1 MDFCPKDNVMNVCRT
16 PPSPIPYGIRG
27 FAERPPMDPTKGLA
41 TGMLTEKDLKSY
53 RYLME
58 TEGSRKAN
66 IEDYNIQAMKNRRES
81 KFGIPAPFNGMTL
94 DGVVDYTLSSFI
106 PLYMTYGPACFYLIL
121 IFVTWAVT
129 WHIIEGLLTS
139 CIAYQHY
146 GCSPMILASFAGKLV
161 YLPALPFVAAFR
173 HSHVRER
180 VTELLG
186 KKEPPPEYDA
196 AEAVRDPVPG
206 FTRNTGCRVVEIT
219 DVSAPIATPSEA
231 DTISP
236 LDPPELVDMTYF
248 DPAMI
253 EAHWARIIKAQA
265 DMVKVQTNVESMLR
279 QIDEKSSQNEA
290 APQE

>member
-1 MDFCPKDNVMNVCRT
+1 MNVCRK

-27 FAERPPMDPTKGLA
+27 FAERPQLDPTKGLA
-41 TGMLTEKDLKSY
+41 TKMLTEKDLKSY

-81 KFGIPAPFNGMTL
+81 KFGTPAPFNGLTL

-106 PLYMTYGPACFYLIL
+106 PLYMTYGPACFYLVLIL
-121 IFVTWAVT
+121 VTWAAT

-146 GCSPMILASFAGKLV
+146 GCSPMILASFAGKLI
-161 YLPALPFVAAFR
+161 YLPALPFVATFR

-180 VTELLG
+180 VEELLG
-186 KKEPPPEYDA
+186 KRESPPEYDA
-196 AEAVRDPVPG
+196 TEAGMDPIPE
-206 FTRNTGCRVVEIT
+206 FTRKTGCRVVEIT
-219 DVSAPIATPSEA
+219 DVSSPEATPSEA
-231 DTISP
+231 DTASP
-236 LDPPELVDMTYF
+236 LDSPELVDMTYF
-248 DPAMI
+248 DPTMTQAR
-253 EAHWARIIKAQA
+253 WARMLKVQA
-265 DMVKVQTNVESMLR
+265 DMVKVQANVESMLR
-279 QIDEKSSQNEA
+279 RIEEKSPGNES

>member
-1 MDFCPKDNVMNVCRT
+1 
-16 PPSPIPYGIRG
+16 
-27 FAERPPMDPTKGLA
+27 MDPTKGLA

-53 RYLME
+53 QYLME

-81 KFGIPAPFNGMTL
+81 KFGTSAPFNGLTL

-121 IFVTWAVT
+121 ILVTWAAT

-146 GCSPMILASFAGKLV
+146 GCSPMILASFAGKLI
-161 YLPALPFVAAFR
+161 YLPALPFVATFR

-186 KKEPPPEYDA
+186 RGESPPGYDA
-196 AEAVRDPVPG
+196 AETGIDPVPE
-206 FTRNTGCRVVEIT
+206 FNRKTGCRVVEIT
-219 DVSAPIATPSEA
+219 DVSVPVTTPSEA
-231 DTISP
+231 DTVPP
-236 LDPPELVDMTYF
+236 LDSPESVDMTYI
-248 DPAMI
+248 DPAMMQ
-253 EAHWARIIKAQA
+253 AHWAQMTKIQA
-265 DMVKVQTNVESMLR
+265 DIVKVQANVESMLR
-279 QIDEKSSQNEA
+279 RIDEKSSKHET
-290 APQE
+290 APPE